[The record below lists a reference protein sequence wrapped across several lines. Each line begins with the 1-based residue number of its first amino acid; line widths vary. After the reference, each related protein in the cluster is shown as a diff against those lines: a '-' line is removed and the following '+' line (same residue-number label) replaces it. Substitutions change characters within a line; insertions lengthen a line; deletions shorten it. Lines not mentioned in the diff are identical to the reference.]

1 MDDPKP
7 SKPEYREGEE
17 AAIAFTALVK
27 KAVSTPPAELKKR
40 DEKWR
45 KQRKQTKGKN
55 RLTDAR

>member
-7 SKPEYREGEE
+7 LGPEYREGEQ

-40 DEKWR
+40 DKEWR
-45 KQRKQTKGKN
+45 KERKRAKDKKI
-55 RLTDAR
+55 TD